1 MVLPLLAMC
10 DTSNYQVLQQAHLR
24 GIGSYATDTC
34 VWGVQCLICSLT
46 ISKHVLETIKQE
58 SLFNKMTFSY

>member
-10 DTSNYQVLQQAHLR
+10 DTSKCQVFQQARLHDL
-24 GIGSYATDTC
+24 GFYATDTC
-34 VWGVQCLICSLT
+34 VWGVQYLICSLT
-46 ISKHVLETIKQE
+46 FSKHVLETIKQE